1 MMPSFAG
8 TLLLLTAALPAAV
21 AGGALGF
28 GTGLVML
35 PLVVWVVGVRAS
47 VPVLTFSLIVGNVSR
62 AWWSR
67 DELDWRVIGAY
78 LLGAVPLAAI
88 GSVLYTATPPE
99 WLSRLMGLVLLSAL
113 PLRRWLERGPRRM
126 RLRHFPVLGG
136 ATGLLSALVAATG
149 PVNLPFFLGYGLR
162 RGAYVGT
169 DAVCAAAVHV
179 TKTLVYGRYALLTPE
194 TSALGLAIGAVM
206 FVGAF
211 LGRRILERMSDRSFV
226 VALEVLVVGLGVVF
240 LVHPPH

>member
-1 MMPSFAG
+1 
-8 TLLLLTAALPAAV
+8 V

-47 VPVLTFSLIVGNVSR
+47 VPVLTIALIVGNLSR

-88 GSVLYTATPPE
+88 GSVLYTAAPPE
-99 WLSRLMGLVLLSAL
+99 WLSRLMGLVLLLAI
-113 PLRRWLERGPRRM
+113 PLHRWLGRGPRRM
-126 RLRHFPVLGG
+126 RLRHFPLLGAG
-136 ATGLLSALVAATG
+136 TGLLSALVAATG
-149 PVNLPFFLGYGLR
+149 PVNMPFFLGYGLR
-162 RGAYVGT
+162 RGAFIGT
-169 DAVCAAAVHV
+169 EAVCAAAVHL
-179 TKTLVYGRYALLTPE
+179 TKTAVYGRYALVTPE
-194 TSALGLAIGAVM
+194 TGALGLAMGAVM

-211 LGRRILERMSDRSFV
+211 VGRRILERMSDRSFV
-226 VALEVLVVGLGVVF
+226 LALEVLVAGLGVLF

>member
-1 MMPSFAG
+1 VPSLPG
-8 TLLLLTAALPAAV
+8 TLLLLAAALPAAV

-35 PLVVWVVGVRAS
+35 PLVVWVVGVRPS
-47 VPVLTFSLIVGNVSR
+47 VPVLTIALIVGNLSR
-62 AWWSR
+62 GWWSR

-78 LLGAVPLAAI
+78 LLGAVPCAAI
-88 GSVLYTATPPE
+88 GAVLYTTAPPE

-113 PLRRWLERGPRRM
+113 PLRRWLERGPLRM

-149 PVNLPFFLGYGLR
+149 PVTMPFFLGYGLR

-169 DAVCAAAVHV
+169 DAVCAAGVHL
-179 TKTLVYGRYALLTPE
+179 TKTLIYGRFALVGPE
-194 TSALGLAIGAVM
+194 TGALGLAIGGVM
-206 FVGAF
+206 FVGAYV
-211 LGRRILERMSDRSFV
+211 GRRILDRMSDRSFV
-226 VALEVLVVGLGVVF
+226 VALEVLVMGLGVLF
-240 LVHPPH
+240 LVRPPH

>member
-1 MMPSFAG
+1 
-8 TLLLLTAALPAAV
+8 V

-47 VPVLTFSLIVGNVSR
+47 VPVLTIALIVGNLSR

-88 GSVLYTATPPE
+88 GSVLYTAAPPE
-99 WLSRLMGLVLLSAL
+99 WLSRLMGLVLLLAI
-113 PLRRWLERGPRRM
+113 PLHRWLGRGPRRM
-126 RLRHFPVLGG
+126 RLQHFPLLGAG
-136 ATGLLSALVAATG
+136 TGLLSALVAATG
-149 PVNLPFFLGYGLR
+149 PVNMPFFLGYGLR
-162 RGAYVGT
+162 RGAFIGT
-169 DAVCAAAVHV
+169 EAVCAAAVHL
-179 TKTLVYGRYALLTPE
+179 TKTAVYGRYALVTPE
-194 TSALGLAIGAVM
+194 TGALGLAMGAVM

-211 LGRRILERMSDRSFV
+211 VGRRILERMSDRSFV
-226 VALEVLVVGLGVVF
+226 LALEVLVAGLGVLF

>member
-1 MMPSFAG
+1 VPTLTG
-8 TLLLLTAALPAAV
+8 TLVLLAAALPAAV

-35 PLVVWVVGVRAS
+35 PVVVWAVGVRAS
-47 VPVLTFSLIVGNVSR
+47 VPVLTMALIVGNASR

-67 DELDWRVIGAY
+67 DELDWRVVGAY

-88 GSVLYTATPPE
+88 GSVLYTAAPPE
-99 WLSRLMGLVLLSAL
+99 WLSRLMGLVLLSAV

-126 RLRHFPVLGG
+126 RLRHFPLLGG

-149 PVNLPFFLGYGLR
+149 PVNMPFFLGYGLR
-162 RGAYVGT
+162 RGAYVAT
-169 DAVCAAAVHV
+169 DAVCAAGVHL
-179 TKTLVYGRYALLTPE
+179 TKTLVYGRYALVTPE
-194 TSALGLAIGAVM
+194 TGALGLAMGAVM

-211 LGRRILERMSDRSFV
+211 VGRRILDRMSDRSFV
-226 VALEVLVVGLGVVF
+226 VALEILVTGLGVLF
-240 LVHPPH
+240 LLRPPP

>member
-1 MMPSFAG
+1 VPSLAS
-8 TLLLLTAALPAAV
+8 TLLLLAASLPAAV

-28 GTGLVML
+28 GTGLVLL
-35 PLVVWVVGVRAS
+35 PVVVWVVGVRQS
-47 VPVLTFSLIVGNVSR
+47 VPVLTVALIVGNVSR

-88 GSVLYTATPPE
+88 GSVMYTAAPPE
-99 WLSRLMGLVLLSAL
+99 WLARLMGAVLLLAL

-126 RLRHFPVLGG
+126 RLRHFPLLGA

-149 PVNLPFFLGYGLR
+149 PVSMPFFLGYGLR

-169 DAVCAAAVHV
+169 DALCAAGVHL
-179 TKTLVYGRYALLTPE
+179 TKTLVYGRYALVTPE
-194 TSALGLAIGAVM
+194 SGALGLAMGAVM

-211 LGRRILERMSDRSFV
+211 VGRRILDRISDRSFV
-226 VALEVLVVGLGVVF
+226 GALEILVMGLGVLF
-240 LVHPPH
+240 LVHPPG

>member
-1 MMPSFAG
+1 VPSLPG
-8 TLLLLTAALPAAV
+8 VLLLLVAALPAAV

-47 VPVLTFSLIVGNVSR
+47 VPVLTIALIVGNLSR

-67 DELDWRVIGAY
+67 DELDWRVIGSY

-88 GSVLYTATPPE
+88 GSVLYTAAPPE
-99 WLSRLMGLVLLSAL
+99 WLSRLMGIVLILAV
-113 PLRRWLERGPRRM
+113 PLRRWLDRGPLRM
-126 RLRHFPVLGG
+126 RLRYFPLLGA

-149 PVNLPFFLGYGLR
+149 PVSMPFFLGYGLR
-162 RGAYVGT
+162 RGGYVGT
-169 DAVCAAAVHV
+169 DAVCAAGVHI
-179 TKTLVYGRYALLTPE
+179 TKTLVYGRYALVTPE
-194 TSALGLAIGAVM
+194 TGALGLAVGAVM

-211 LGRRILERMSDRSFV
+211 VGRRILEKISDRSFV
-226 VALEVLVVGLGVVF
+226 LALEVLVTGLGVFF
-240 LVHPPH
+240 LVRPPR